1 MMRPDS
7 ENHCAQRAGFSL
19 LEVLVACGILVVGL
33 AGIAAIMPAAG
44 ARLGEAS
51 AQDRAAAAVENAFV
65 DISAR
70 GLVSK
75 DLFLQA
81 GATTYSGTSA
91 ALFGAAI
98 PAMPAGIPNIF
109 PVTGNTPAAAW
120 LATRIDTNT
129 AQNRGFFLED
139 ELLYAPTD
147 DVPLNSFVDGAR
159 EFNRGICWSAMV
171 SPMPWLTPP
180 NSFKVA
186 KVSVAVFR
194 KPPTESMDMRLEQA
208 AGNVFNVTSP
218 SPLDDAARKTFL
230 KPCGF
235 LLAVPMSS
243 GTAAPQWLEI
253 NSSWMRENL
262 PPQPPTL
269 QVSLRSEAFSSA
281 TVSGPIRAIGFDN
294 LLTVTERIMTVP
306 R

>member
-75 DLFLQA
+75 NLFQTGVGPA
-81 GATTYSGTSA
+81 TYSGTSA
-91 ALFGAAI
+91 AMFGVAV
-98 PAMPAGIPNIF
+98 PAMPSGGVPGVF
-109 PVTGNTPAAAW
+109 MAAANGPASEW
-120 LATRIDTNT
+120 LAARIDAT
-129 AQNRGFFLED
+129 ASQNRGFFLED
-139 ELLYAPTD
+139 ELVYAAAD
-147 DVPLNSFVDGAR
+147 EVPLNSFVDGIR
-159 EFNRGICWSAMV
+159 EFNRGVCWSALV
-171 SPMPWLTPP
+171 SPMPWSISPD
-180 NSFKVA
+180 SMKVA
-186 KVSVAVFR
+186 RVSVAVFR
-194 KPPTESMDMRLEQA
+194 KPPIDHMDFQLQHA

-218 SPLDDAARKTFL
+218 SPLDDSARKTFL

-235 LLAVPMSS
+235 LLAS
-243 GTAAPQWLEI
+243 GTAAPRWLEI
-253 NSSWMRENL
+253 NSSWMKGSV
-262 PPQPPTL
+262 P
-269 QVSLRSEAFSSA
+269 QVSIRSEEYSSLM
-281 TVSGPIRAIGFDN
+281 VSGAMRAIGFEN
-294 LLTVTERIMTVP
+294 LITVSERIMTVP